1 MNYAKESQRYYELAE
16 REEFAANMR
25 KQTVA
30 GEQLAVLQARRQ
42 WNPLLKN
49 NTHMEKYLE
58 ARIAVA
64 LEADREYQSHLG
76 MQRHYLRK
84 ANAAA
89 NQAFLHGHTLAQF
102 EEEGSE

>member
-25 KQTVA
+25 KQQVS
-30 GEQLAVLQARRQ
+30 GEQVAILQVRRQ

-49 NTHMEKYLE
+49 NTHMNKYIE
-58 ARIAVA
+58 ARIVVA
-64 LEADREYQSHLG
+64 LKEDPEYQSHIG

-89 NQAFLHGHTLAQF
+89 NQAFLHGHVLV
-102 EEEGSE
+102 EEEEEAE

>member
-16 REEFAANMR
+16 REEFAANLR

-30 GEQLAVLQARRQ
+30 GEQFSILRARSH
-42 WNPLLKN
+42 WNPLLKDSTN
-49 NTHMEKYLE
+49 LNKYLE
-58 ARIAVA
+58 RRIVVA
-64 LEADREYQSHLG
+64 LEADAEYQSHLG

-89 NQAFLHGHTLAQF
+89 NQAFLHGHVLV
-102 EEEGSE
+102 EEEEEAE